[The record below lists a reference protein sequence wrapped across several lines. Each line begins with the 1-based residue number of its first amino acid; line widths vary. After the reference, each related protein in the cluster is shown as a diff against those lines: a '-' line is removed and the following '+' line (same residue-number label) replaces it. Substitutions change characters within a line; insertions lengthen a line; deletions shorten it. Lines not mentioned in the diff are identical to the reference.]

1 MLASVWPG
9 RRDGCVIDLV
19 GPVPI
24 LLNPVVLRPGKL
36 GGQTGELPI
45 RCHPGPAATAG
56 RTRAEAATR
65 EPLARTENEP
75 AGRVVNVRAKWVA
88 NVRAGRMADMPMGLA
103 GHRAADDVRS
113 SARRGLTSRPR
124 CPGTAMASSP
134 VGRVIPRAG
143 TAPAAG
149 PAATPGTAGPA
160 GTSVG
165 SGRTAPAV
173 PAVTQQAGNAVTQQA
188 GPAVTRPPGAA
199 MAGRQERA
207 VHRAAMHRT
216 GAVSPRGQA
225 MPCRHTSPRIARGS
239 HPGVR
244 VRRGSPTAP
253 APAPATRRAAT
264 HWAPAPATQLAATQG
279 AATNEPAMLRALGP
293 NRLPTPHDP
302 DPVPETCV
310 HVIAAFHSCRDLC
323 LLTDSFRSVI
333 PGPKGDPWWRSGWQ
347 AQMRHAQTQ
356 PAAEQGDERGRA

>member
-9 RRDGCVIDLV
+9 RRDRCVIDLV

-75 AGRVVNVRAKWVA
+75 LARTENEPAGRVVNVRAKWVA
-88 NVRAGRMADMPMGLA
+88 NVRAGRMAGMPMGLA

-149 PAATPGTAGPA
+149 PAATPGPAGPAGPA

-173 PAVTQQAGNAVTQQA
+173 PAVT
-188 GPAVTRPPGAA
+188 
-199 MAGRQERA
+199 
-207 VHRAAMHRT
+207 
-216 GAVSPRGQA
+216 
-225 MPCRHTSPRIARGS
+225 
-239 HPGVR
+239 
-244 VRRGSPTAP
+244 
-253 APAPATRRAAT
+253 
-264 HWAPAPATQLAATQG
+264 
-279 AATNEPAMLRALGP
+279 
-293 NRLPTPHDP
+293 
-302 DPVPETCV
+302 
-310 HVIAAFHSCRDLC
+310 
-323 LLTDSFRSVI
+323 
-333 PGPKGDPWWRSGWQ
+333 
-347 AQMRHAQTQ
+347 
-356 PAAEQGDERGRA
+356 